1 MNNKNIFTRILIV
14 ILSLFLATLIIIS
27 FLLSEQKF
35 VITGGIIICTALLII
50 LVLSEMFDSFS
61 IGNLISLKKKL
72 KETDQDL
79 ERSKK
84 ENETLRN
91 QLIAQINF
99 ITKQS
104 NTQNIILS
112 SDYEKLLGVEKAS
125 DIDEK
130 NKSEQKDEDAI
141 EAERDLSN
149 DLHNRILFFRNF
161 EKYAYDKVVNELNID
176 KNKIF
181 KDMQFKE
188 GMIGF
193 DPIMEKNIRF
203 DGYFVQ
209 NDCECFLEIKSQ
221 FTAYSPSI
229 FMIYYI
235 LNKIYFYK
243 KATGKNAKLILIV
256 PILEHDLVKHRRNP
270 EVDFETVRQTFMPAI
285 NNNLLEIKP
294 INIDKLTY
302 EKIISMS
309 DNRNIVE

>member
-1 MNNKNIFTRILIV
+1 MNNKNIFTRFLIV
-14 ILSLFLATLIIIS
+14 FLSLFLATLIIIS

-50 LVLSEMFDSFS
+50 IVLSEMFDSFS

-79 ERSKK
+79 EKSKK

-112 SDYEKLLGVEKAS
+112 SDYEKSLGVEKAS

-149 DLHNRILFFRNF
+149 DLRNRRLFFRNF
-161 EKYAYDKVVNELNID
+161 EIYAYDKVITELNID
-176 KNKIF
+176 KTKIF

-193 DPIMEKNIRF
+193 DPIMVKNIRF

-221 FTAYSPSI
+221 FAAYSPSI
-229 FMIYYI
+229 FIIYYI

-256 PILEHDLVKHRRNP
+256 PILEQNLVNSRRNQ
-270 EVDFETVRQTFMPAI
+270 EADFETVRQTFMPAI

-302 EKIISMS
+302 EKIISMRDDHNS
-309 DNRNIVE
+309 AE

>member
-112 SDYEKLLGVEKAS
+112 SDYEKSLGVEKAS

-149 DLHNRILFFRNF
+149 DLHNRRLFFRNF

-256 PILEHDLVKHRRNP
+256 PILEHDLVKYRRNP
-270 EVDFETVRQTFMPAI
+270 EADFETVRQTFMPAI

>member
-61 IGNLISLKKKL
+61 IGNLIGLKKKL

-149 DLHNRILFFRNF
+149 DLHNRRLFFRNF

-193 DPIMEKNIRF
+193 DPIMEKK
-203 DGYFVQ
+203 Y
-209 NDCECFLEIKSQ
+209 
-221 FTAYSPSI
+221 
-229 FMIYYI
+229 
-235 LNKIYFYK
+235 
-243 KATGKNAKLILIV
+243 
-256 PILEHDLVKHRRNP
+256 
-270 EVDFETVRQTFMPAI
+270 
-285 NNNLLEIKP
+285 
-294 INIDKLTY
+294 
-302 EKIISMS
+302 
-309 DNRNIVE
+309 

>member
-35 VITGGIIICTALLII
+35 VITSGIIICTALLII

-112 SDYEKLLGVEKAS
+112 SDYEKSLGVEKAS

-149 DLHNRILFFRNF
+149 DLHNRRLFFRNF
-161 EKYAYDKVVNELNID
+161 EKYAYDKVINELNID
-176 KNKIF
+176 KTKIF

-256 PILEHDLVKHRRNP
+256 PILEHDLVNYRRNP
-270 EVDFETVRQTFMPAI
+270 EADFETVRQTFMPAI

-302 EKIISMS
+302 EKIISMR
-309 DNRNIVE
+309 DDHNRVE

>member
-149 DLHNRILFFRNF
+149 DLHNRRLFFRNF

-256 PILEHDLVKHRRNP
+256 PILEHDLVKYRRNT
-270 EVDFETVRQTFMPAI
+270 EADFEIVRQTFMPAI

-309 DNRNIVE
+309 DVE